1 MNLPAL
7 KRTNRRREYDSY
19 SSVMRGQVI
28 YSYLFEGLSHRAL
41 DKDIIA
47 LDPNKSKGWQSMGI
61 LHFIGLRNNYKNIFK
76 GLDYNT
82 VLIKLKQINTDDSKF
97 ILEHLLEYNT
107 SATQLDKDA
116 FDRKFEKKVS
126 ESINID
132 KKVRNE
138 RLKQRA
144 TVKPKKVEVISIT
157 FKRNADVVAA
167 VLERANGVCEFCK
180 QDAPFLRAKD
190 KSPYLEVHHKIK
202 LADGGDDTIDNAIAV
217 CPNCHRMLHYG

>member
-19 SSVMRGQVI
+19 SSVVRGQVI

-41 DKDIIA
+41 DKDIIG

-157 FKRNADVVAA
+157 FK
-167 VLERANGVCEFCK
+167 
-180 QDAPFLRAKD
+180 
-190 KSPYLEVHHKIK
+190 
-202 LADGGDDTIDNAIAV
+202 
-217 CPNCHRMLHYG
+217 